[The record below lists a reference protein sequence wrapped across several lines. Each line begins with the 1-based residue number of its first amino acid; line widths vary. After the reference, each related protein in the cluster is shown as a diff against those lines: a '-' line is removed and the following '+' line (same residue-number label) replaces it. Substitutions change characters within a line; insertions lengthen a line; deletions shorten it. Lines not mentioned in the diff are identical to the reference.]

1 MKHKQLKRDWIQ
13 SYKSSADSASF
24 DISVISYFLVGFTTN
39 NQMPR
44 KKWNAKLGKHNDRSI
59 IQHEND
65 LFEMLGDQGF
75 MDLWHPFIPIELK
88 NMDEHQKGTFLF
100 GDKGRNC
107 RHSSK
112 LSEVFVSK

>member
-1 MKHKQLKRDWIQ
+1 
-13 SYKSSADSASF
+13 
-24 DISVISYFLVGFTTN
+24 
-39 NQMPR
+39 MPR

-88 NMDEHQKGTFLF
+88 NMDEHQKG
-100 GDKGRNC
+100 N
-107 RHSSK
+107 
-112 LSEVFVSK
+112 